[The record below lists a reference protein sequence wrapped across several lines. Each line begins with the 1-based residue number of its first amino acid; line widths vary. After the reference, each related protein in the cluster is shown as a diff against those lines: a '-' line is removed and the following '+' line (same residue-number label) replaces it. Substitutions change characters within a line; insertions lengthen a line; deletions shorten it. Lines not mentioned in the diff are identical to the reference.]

1 MRAIDL
7 YVKVLV
13 ELAKSQVVS
22 ALYVSQGEIPFVPTS
37 LYQNEE
43 SSPELKKLVSTSAQ
57 APAAQSNKVHL
68 MKFDALITDIIKI
81 CDKEGGTESEQEALW
96 LHAIAKIYQM
106 RVDVFNSKDNKE
118 NKD

>member
-22 ALYVSQGEIPFVPTS
+22 ALYVTQGEIPFVPINN
-37 LYQNEE
+37 QGDEQAGQEN
-43 SSPELKKLVSTSAQ
+43 KKNVG
-57 APAAQSNKVHL
+57 AQSNKVHL

-81 CDKEGGTESEQEALW
+81 CDKEGGTEIEQEALW
-96 LHAIAKIYQM
+96 LHAIGKIYQM
-106 RVDVFNSKDNKE
+106 RIDVFDGSKDNNKE